1 MAQLSRKDGVDRQ
14 DDRSMGDS
22 GHGYE
27 SSLYHLNLG
36 RICESKWGRHLSEIS
51 RLFHRRASK
60 MKMIIYKG
68 EEGVNKK
75 EY

>member
-27 SSLYHLNLG
+27 SSLPPEHGSHLRVKMGQTPIRNRLLEKKEPG
-36 RICESKWGRHLSEIS
+36 ARERKIS
-51 RLFHRRASK
+51 
-60 MKMIIYKG
+60 YKG
-68 EEGVNKK
+68 EE
-75 EY
+75 